1 MMQPKNLVMV
11 VAMVAVVGL
20 GSAPV
25 GAQSADPEAQALIS
39 DPLENYTLD
48 AMIPARSAE
57 DSAGYLAVAKSWVEA
72 SDRYEQSAKK
82 ARELVKT
89 RLSVKESEINT
100 LEARVKEAKKSG
112 DPAEADRMK
121 AEIKVQKDQA
131 DALKKIQAYGGEWD
145 DLANAMENSGKAWI
159 AMLEAEQEVANL
171 RSQAAK
177 RAKKSD
183 DPLTAGAPSPED
195 FKAHKKYA
203 DAVNK
208 FGNALENHGRALKQ
222 LSGNASKVMSDWEKR
237 SLSK

>member
-1 MMQPKNLVMV
+1 MKLNRI
-11 VAMVAVVGL
+11 AVAVMLAAVGL
-20 GSAPV
+20 GSVPA
-25 GAQSADPEAQALIS
+25 GAQTTDPAAQALIS

-48 AMIPARSAE
+48 VMIPARSA
-57 DSAGYLAVAKSWVEA
+57 DDTAAIMAVAKKWVED
-72 SDRYEQSAKK
+72 SDRYEAKAKK

-89 RLSVKESEINT
+89 RLSVKQSEIKT

-121 AEIKVQKDQA
+121 AEIKMQKDQA
-131 DALKKIQAYGGEWD
+131 DALQKIQAYGGEWD

-208 FGNALENHGRALKQ
+208 FGNALENHGKALKQ
-222 LSGNASKVMSDWEKR
+222 LSGNANKVMSDWEKR